1 MLIFKLSINDT
12 FLSLLHICYALD
24 DPTKPSPTQ
33 SKMNNHPTGP
43 NEMQNKIIPSPHMTA
58 APMPHMPMAGAPMM
72 PPPMPPMMGPRPG
85 MPMVSIPLIKYKMLY
100 PIMCACL

>member
-1 MLIFKLSINDT
+1 
-12 FLSLLHICYALD
+12 
-24 DPTKPSPTQ
+24 
-33 SKMNNHPTGP
+33 
-43 NEMQNKIIPSPHMTA
+43 MQNKITPSPHMAA

-85 MPMVSIPLIKYKMLY
+85 MPMVSIPSIKHKMLY